1 MRRVILQP
9 DEVFSNAHLKRT
21 GAFNAQALATA
32 TGIIEDVRERGDAA
46 LRDYTERFDGVRVN
60 DLRVPFDA
68 IAEAVTL
75 VDDHTAQALR
85 KAADQIR
92 EFHERQRQQSWFS
105 VREDGALVGSKVE
118 PLESVGIYVPGGR
131 ALYPSTVLMNA
142 LPAAVAGVPRI
153 VCVTP
158 PTKDGTV
165 DPAILEACRISGV
178 TEVYTVGGAQAVAAL
193 AYGTESIKP
202 VAKITGP
209 GNAYVAAAKKVVSGD
224 VGIDMIAGP
233 SEVCV
238 VADATADPALV
249 AIDLMAQAEHDPL
262 ASCYLVTFSEAYAD
276 EVERAIDTH
285 LAASTR
291 AEITAASLADQG
303 LTVICESLPQ
313 ALDAV
318 NVIAPEHL
326 ELHVDHAFDLLGC
339 IRNAGAIFL
348 GAWTPEAIGDYVA
361 GPNHTLPTGGTA
373 RYASPLSVDEFV
385 KKSSVIQY
393 SSAALAN
400 DADAVMTIARHEGLW
415 AHARSVE
422 MRKNLL
428 ATGTVFGNDNEG
440 ANLRGREDGEC
451 DA

>member
-9 DEVFSNAHLKRT
+9 GEIFSNAHLKRT
-21 GAFNAQALATA
+21 GAFNAPALAAA
-32 TGIIEDVRERGDAA
+32 TDIIEDVRERGDAA
-46 LRDYTERFDGVRVN
+46 LRDYTERFDGVRVE
-60 DLRVPFDA
+60 DFRVPYAD
-68 IAEAVTL
+68 IAEAVTR
-75 VDDHTAQALR
+75 VDDRTVKALR
-85 KAADQIR
+85 QAADQIR
-92 EFHERQRQQSWFS
+92 DFHERQRQQSWFT

-158 PTKDGTV
+158 PAPGGGV
-165 DPAILEACRISGV
+165 DAAILEACRISGV
-178 TEVYTVGGAQAVAAL
+178 TEIYTVGGAQAVGAL
-193 AYGTESIKP
+193 AYGTESIEP

-209 GNAYVAAAKKVVSGD
+209 GNAYVAAAKKIVSGD

-238 VADATADPALV
+238 VADSTADPALV

-262 ASCYLVTFSEAYAD
+262 AACYLVTFDEAYAN
-276 EVERAIDTH
+276 EVERMIERH
-285 LAASTR
+285 LESSTR

-303 LTVICESLPQ
+303 LVVVCKTMDQ
-313 ALDAV
+313 ALEAV

-326 ELHVDHAFDLLGC
+326 ELHVDHAFDLLGA

-348 GAWTPEAIGDYVA
+348 GAWTPEAVGDYVA

-393 SSAALAN
+393 SSAALAH
-400 DADAVMTIARHEGLW
+400 DAEAVMTIADHEGLW
-415 AHARSVE
+415 AHAKSVE
-422 MRKNLL
+422 MRKHLL
-428 ATGTVFGNDNEG
+428 ECGNVFGAGDGG
-440 ANLRGREDGEC
+440 A